1 MTTMGIDSISVKQ
14 FLSKPTS
21 NASLA
26 GFRIVFGALMI
37 FSLIRFAAYG
47 WIEELYISP
56 DFHFTYYGF
65 SWVQSFGNPGMYVLF
80 GVCGLAAF
88 AMMLGL
94 YYRISSVLFFLSFAY
109 IELIDKANYLNHY
122 FFITVI
128 AFLMMLL
135 PAHKAW
141 SLDVIRKPK
150 LLQRTIPYWMVFVL
164 ILQLSITYFFAGVAK
179 LNSDWL
185 FEALP
190 LKIWLPTHAEMPI
203 VGSLLSQEW
212 TAYVFSWFGAIYD
225 LSIPFLLFWKRSRPW
240 AYIAV
245 IVFHVMT
252 AMLFQIGVFPYVMI
266 LATLVFFSPQWF
278 EKIFGLFSKTV
289 QPKISTV
296 PETNHSKLKYLLIGF
311 FVLQFLIPFR
321 YLMYPGK
328 LFWNEEGYRFSW
340 RVMLMEKAGAATF
353 FVGNDTNGWS
363 EIYNGDY
370 LTRNQEKM
378 MASQPDMLLEFA
390 HYLKEI
396 AEKEGGKLVEVKAEV
411 YVSLNGENSRLF
423 VDKNVNLSAQKRGF
437 KHKDWILPY

>member
-1 MTTMGIDSISVKQ
+1 
-14 FLSKPTS
+14 
-21 NASLA
+21 
-26 GFRIVFGALMI
+26 
-37 FSLIRFAAYG
+37 
-47 WIEELYISP
+47 
-56 DFHFTYYGF
+56 
-65 SWVQSFGNPGMYVLF
+65 
-80 GVCGLAAF
+80 
-88 AMMLGL
+88 
-94 YYRISSVLFFLSFAY
+94 
-109 IELIDKANYLNHY
+109 
-122 FFITVI
+122 
-128 AFLMMLL
+128 
-135 PAHKAW
+135 
-141 SLDVIRKPK
+141 
-150 LLQRTIPYWMVFVL
+150 
-164 ILQLSITYFFAGVAK
+164 
-179 LNSDWL
+179 
-185 FEALP
+185 
-190 LKIWLPTHAEMPI
+190 
-203 VGSLLSQEW
+203 
-212 TAYVFSWFGAIYD
+212 
-225 LSIPFLLFWKRSRPW
+225 
-240 AYIAV
+240 
-245 IVFHVMT
+245 VFHVMT